1 MANSPRIFQPLFYL
15 AAVLACWLPAV
26 SVADPWLLIDVRAR
40 TVSVI
45 DRGEIVIQYED
56 ISLGRGGVT
65 LMREQG
71 DGKTPL
77 GRFQVAWINSQS
89 RFKLF
94 FGLDYP
100 NLDYAR
106 RAYNANLIGEDDYR
120 AIDTAFRN
128 NVTPPQT
135 TRLGGFIGIH
145 GLGES
150 DPRVHKGFNWTD
162 GCIALTN
169 QQILDLSHWVS
180 VGTKVIIQ

>member
-1 MANSPRIFQPLFYL
+1 MSLLLFFPTI
-15 AAVLACWLPAV
+15 VL
-26 SVADPWLLIDVRAR
+26 SEPWILIDVRAR

-45 DRGEIVIQYED
+45 DRGEVVKRFED
-56 ISLGRGGVT
+56 IALGRGGVT

-77 GRFQVAWINSQS
+77 GRFQVAWINDRS

-128 NVTPPQT
+128 NEMPPQT

-145 GLGES
+145 GLGDS

-162 GCIALTN
+162 GCVALTN
-169 QQILDLSHWVS
+169 KQILDLARWII